1 MFFLMVSC
9 GGFGEKS
16 RYMNGSVYI
25 TVVVSL
31 YQGMNNPQ
39 EYTVFTYLT
48 LVLHHRFL
56 EK

>member
-31 YQGMNNPQ
+31 YRGMNNPQ